1 MDETEFRILDT
12 LSRDPDQQVSI
23 SELTRD
29 IRRLHGT
36 AYYSNVY
43 ESLHQLRDEGIVSL
57 TKTGNTSTVSLD
69 LRNRETTDSLS
80 EMELHKRHSLL
91 GKREEFRRLFDSISD
106 ATSVGPTS
114 LIDPERNIKLNRAEL
129 LIQVP
134 DWASSERNTE
144 ALRENLQELERKL
157 NFRID
162 ALTLN
167 ESAFRSLLAG
177 QDKNP
182 LKEMLSRQTALLAPD
197 VFWTQ
202 IRNAWAHGIRVH
214 FDREETNPA
223 KISEKDVVYNLARLG
238 YTEFG
243 PKIAEGRDFG
253 VEYILTA
260 LLLTGDA
267 RRIQAIPILLAKNR
281 ANYALLLFLS
291 RKYGVQGQLLGLMQA
306 LAKHHEDPG
315 LREAIQILQRE
326 RVEATKVNEAAI
338 EETLRTYNALK

>member
-36 AYYSNVY
+36 AHYPNVY
-43 ESLHQLRDEGIVSL
+43 KSLHQLRKEGVVSL
-57 TKTGNTSTVSLD
+57 TKTGNTSIVSLD
-69 LRNRETTDSLS
+69 LRSRETADSLS
-80 EMELHKRHSLL
+80 EMELRKRHSLL
-91 GKREEFRRLFDSISD
+91 RKREEFQRLVDSVSD

-114 LIDPERNIKLNRAEL
+114 LIDPEKNIKLNRAEL
-129 LIQVP
+129 VIQVP
-134 DWASSERNTE
+134 NWASSKRNIET
-144 ALRENLQELERKL
+144 LRESLQGLERKL
-157 NFRID
+157 DLRID

-167 ESAFRSLLAG
+167 ESAFQSLLAG

-182 LKEMLSRQTALLAPD
+182 LREMLSKQTTVVAPD
-197 VFWTQ
+197 LFWTQ

-214 FDREETNPA
+214 FDREATNPA
-223 KISEKDVVYNLARLG
+223 KISEKDLVYNLARLG

-243 PKIAEGRDFG
+243 PRIADGQDFG
-253 VEYILTA
+253 VEFIVTA
-260 LLLTGDA
+260 LLLSGDA
-267 RRIQAIPILLAKNR
+267 RRIQAIPILLAKNQ

-291 RKYGVQGQLLGLMQA
+291 RKYGAHGKLLGLMQA
-306 LAKHHEDPG
+306 LAKHNEDPS
-315 LREAIQILQRE
+315 LREAIRILERE
-326 RVEATKVNEAAI
+326 RVQAAKVNEAAI